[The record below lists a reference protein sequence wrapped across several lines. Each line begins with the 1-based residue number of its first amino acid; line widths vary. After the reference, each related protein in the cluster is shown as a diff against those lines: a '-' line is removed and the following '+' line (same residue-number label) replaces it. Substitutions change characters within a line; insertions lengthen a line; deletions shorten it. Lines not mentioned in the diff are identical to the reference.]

1 MTDVRAREVRD
12 FMTIFV
18 GRMSNNMIM
27 DPRKETEETSHLSL
41 VEFWCGLWIDKKKLR
56 GDVHVEEK
64 RVVDHTDRSRNPK
77 MLVYDVDEVL
87 LEGDNGVVNS
97 YNSVRVTNRD
107 SQRAEIQNQD
117 KPLQNHF

>member
-1 MTDVRAREVRD
+1 MVSKL
-12 FMTIFV
+12 M
-18 GRMSNNMIM
+18 
-27 DPRKETEETSHLSL
+27 
-41 VEFWCGLWIDKKKLR
+41 KKKLR

-77 MLVYDVDEVL
+77 MLVNDVDEVL